1 MACYGET
8 FTLLPVAKHC
18 SKGPESTVTAE
29 TKDKFKQNEITNT
42 DRKKWNRRWKKL

>member
-18 SKGPESTVTAE
+18 SKGAESTITAE
-29 TKDKFKQNEITNT
+29 KKDEFKQNKFTNT
-42 DRKKWNRRWKKL
+42 DRKM